1 VRARSRLVGLV
12 ATAGTAALLAL
23 LLHPPAA
30 PWSRSLHVSLEAASF
45 GELNSAASVEL
56 AGTRVGSVEGLELRD
71 GRPLVRLSIDPAY
84 ADLLHADA
92 SAAIRP
98 HGLLGPRYVDLAG
111 GSHGRL
117 RDGATI
123 PISRVR
129 VSTEL
134 DQVLD
139 ALQPDARQSLRTLI
153 GELGTASDGRGQDV
167 NAALRSLGE
176 ATDDVATVAAT
187 LRRRDPDLARTVVA
201 SEQLSRDLQ
210 DAPLGAQVRDTDRVL
225 RGLVLVDGSIGDG
238 IDHTATLLELLD
250 VVLDG
255 NAGSLATTI
264 ERAPGTVTRLRA
276 ALVPA
281 TGLVNAVNPALPS
294 LTAAIVETESAFSGS
309 DASGHFVRIM
319 VLNGACTIGL
329 NAGCASP
336 GASGAG
342 RPAGAGTAPAAGP
355 GPGSQAA
362 SAGLPAG
369 GLAPAPPRSLLGDRE
384 LLRLF
389 LGNE

>member
-1 VRARSRLVGLV
+1 MRARSRLVGLV

-71 GRPLVRLSIDPAY
+71 GRPLVSLSIDPAY

-111 GSHGRL
+111 GSRGRL

-255 NAGSLATTI
+255 NAGSLA
-264 ERAPGTVTRLRA
+264 
-276 ALVPA
+276 
-281 TGLVNAVNPALPS
+281 
-294 LTAAIVETESAFSGS
+294 FSGS